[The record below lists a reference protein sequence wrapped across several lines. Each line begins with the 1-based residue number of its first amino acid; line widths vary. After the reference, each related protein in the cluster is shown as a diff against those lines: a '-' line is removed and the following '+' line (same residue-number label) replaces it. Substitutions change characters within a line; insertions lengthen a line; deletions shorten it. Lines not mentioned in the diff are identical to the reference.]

1 MAKQDDTAD
10 DADVLEAYS
19 SASSA
24 PEVEVDDINIPFT
37 KWQKSILAQQEEE
50 LKSGVAWHPAV
61 RDNDGVFAKT
71 PTVATLRAKV
81 QRDVASWFVQSNGK
95 FILLGGGAMQYG
107 YAEMEKL
114 VPQIV

>member
-50 LKSGVAWHPAV
+50 LKSGVACNLHDLV
-61 RDNDGVFAKT
+61 E
-71 PTVATLRAKV
+71 
-81 QRDVASWFVQSNGK
+81 
-95 FILLGGGAMQYG
+95 GAF
-107 YAEMEKL
+107 
-114 VPQIV
+114 